1 MNSTAG
7 SRNNLST
14 VFLVVT
20 IACFIGSIAMIATG
34 NIANAGFLLMG
45 MFAALALYSRG
56 NDTLKGFSFTI
67 WIFFA
72 VVISMYYPQYFIQWG
87 EYKLTKLIEPLMMI
101 IMFGMGT
108 TMSIRD
114 FTQVL
119 MMPKGVLIG
128 MALQFTIMPLVGFT
142 IAKTFGFPPEIAAG
156 VILIGCV
163 PSGLA
168 SNVMNFIAGSNLALS
183 VTITAF
189 ATIAAPLM
197 TPIWMKT
204 LAGQF
209 VPINFLA
216 MMWGVVKITLIPVA
230 AGLLFNKFFHGKVNW
245 LDRTL
250 PVISMGG
257 IFVIIIVI
265 TSAGRDNLL
274 TVGLILLAAEII
286 HNITG
291 YSFGYWGSRLAGLD
305 EKSCR
310 TVAIE
315 VGLQNGGMGSAL
327 AINVLKSP
335 AAALAPAIF
344 GPWMNISGSVL
355 ANWWHARPADEIEA
369 RRKAKKASR
378 A

>member
-1 MNSTAG
+1 
-7 SRNNLST
+7 
-14 VFLVVT
+14 
-20 IACFIGSIAMIATG
+20 
-34 NIANAGFLLMG
+34 
-45 MFAALALYSRG
+45 
-56 NDTLKGFSFTI
+56 
-67 WIFFA
+67 
-72 VVISMYYPQYFIQWG
+72 
-87 EYKLTKLIEPLMMI
+87 
-101 IMFGMGT
+101 
-108 TMSIRD
+108 
-114 FTQVL
+114 
-119 MMPKGVLIG
+119 
-128 MALQFTIMPLVGFT
+128 
-142 IAKTFGFPPEIAAG
+142 
-156 VILIGCV
+156 
-163 PSGLA
+163 
-168 SNVMNFIAGSNLALS
+168 
-183 VTITAF
+183 
-189 ATIAAPLM
+189 
-197 TPIWMKT
+197 
-204 LAGQF
+204 
-209 VPINFLA
+209 
-216 MMWGVVKITLIPVA
+216 
-230 AGLLFNKFFHGKVNW
+230 
-245 LDRTL
+245 
-250 PVISMGG
+250 MGG